1 MKSPLQTCI
10 VLALA
15 AGACFA
21 QATLPPATVDEM
33 QYLRFL
39 LMNIASLDHS
49 PEAIQRFEDGIGKQ
63 FGLDKQEAAV
73 IRAAGDELNVLLKQ
87 LRLASRAIV
96 PGRSGLTPADSAALA
111 TLAVQR
117 EQKIEFLANRI
128 LNSVRPV
135 TAARLRA
142 PGRVL
147 ASKVRR

>member
-1 MKSPLQTCI
+1 MKSPFQTCV
-10 VLALA
+10 VLLLA

-21 QATLPPATVDEM
+21 QPPQAPASVDEM

-49 PEAIQRFEDGIGKQ
+49 PDAIQRFEDGIGKQ
-63 FGLDKQEAAV
+63 FGLNKEEAAV
-73 IRAAGDELNVLLKQ
+73 IRAAGNELNALLKQ
-87 LRLASRAIV
+87 LRQSSRAIV
-96 PGRSGLTPADSAALA
+96 PGKSGLTPADSVALSR
-111 TLAVQR
+111 LAEQR
-117 EQKIEFLANRI
+117 EQMIQSLANRI

-142 PGRVL
+142 PGPIL